1 MQITTAFHRFR
12 GAADLRCP
20 VRGVGG
26 WARPWSSTVGVP
38 HGRSLL
44 CSALQSPAPTRPE
57 SGAGWTFTGVSAAV
71 GHRADLLWARVHRQV
86 VTQSGHLFRDAIAGT
101 CRDAEVALRSGPRPR
116 PVRTASGKFGCGFGR
131 THAEAADLKTVVPLA
146 YWTACWLSKGGSTS
160 GAV

>member
-71 GHRADLLWARVHRQV
+71 GHRADLLWARVDSLVLTR
-86 VTQSGHLFRDAIAGT
+86 
-101 CRDAEVALRSGPRPR
+101 
-116 PVRTASGKFGCGFGR
+116 FGR
-131 THAEAADLKTVVPLA
+131 RGRVQSKATAAYVRRLVTAPLTMEAAQGLRRFAWP
-146 YWTACWLSKGGSTS
+146 
-160 GAV
+160 